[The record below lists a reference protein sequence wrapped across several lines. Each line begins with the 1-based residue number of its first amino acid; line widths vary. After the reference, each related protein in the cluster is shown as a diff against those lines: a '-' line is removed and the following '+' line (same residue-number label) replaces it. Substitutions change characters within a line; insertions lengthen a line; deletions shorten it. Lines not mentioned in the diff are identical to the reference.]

1 MRCTVYTTSTQNSAM
16 KKKLAYHISIGLP
29 VIEHSLGHKLAQELE
44 LVPDLSL
51 VGGLGV
57 PRQGQRI

>member
-1 MRCTVYTTSTQNSAM
+1 MPEDFALSMRRCT
-16 KKKLAYHISIGLP
+16 KLTLTNHSHIILP

-44 LVPDLSL
+44 LVPDLGL